1 MDETRVAIGCQAV
14 PEEGLAA
21 EVGVRE
27 FTVPATTTVDDQEN
41 LTDAVWANAERFAG
55 SVSFRRRVDGSWI
68 DVSASEFADQVSA
81 VARGLIAAGI
91 EPGNRVALLSRT
103 RYEWTLMDYA
113 IWTAGGS
120 TVPIYETSS
129 PEQVEWILSD
139 SGAKA
144 IVVETAAHRD
154 MVQGLVDRLGEVA
167 LIWQIDPSTDRAAAI
182 DELTALGAEIGD
194 EVVRERAT
202 AVGADDLATLIYT
215 SGTTREPKGCEITHR
230 NLLSVTRS
238 TVAVFPSLMQPGNS
252 TLLFLPLAH
261 VFARIIQ
268 CCCVYA
274 RITLGHTPDT
284 KHLVTELPE
293 FRPTLLLAVP
303 RVFEKVYNSARQKAH
318 AAGKGRVF
326 DIAAAT
332 AVEWSRAHDAGSAGL
347 ALRTKHAVFDRL
359 VYVKLRA
366 ALGGRCLAAVS
377 GGAPL
382 GERLGHFFRGVG
394 VPVLEGYGLTETSAA
409 TTVNTE
415 VQAKIGTVGQ
425 PLPGV
430 TIRIDEDGE
439 VLVASPGVMHRYWHN
454 EQSTE
459 EAIVD
464 GWLRTGDVGELDQDG
479 FLRITGRKKE
489 IIVTAAGK
497 NVCPAALEDR
507 IRAHRLISQCM
518 VVGDEQPF
526 IAALITL
533 DAEALTAWSA
543 ERGKPAGT
551 SAADLIDDEDLRA
564 EVQRAVDD
572 ANQAVSRAE
581 RIRKFRILSGDFT
594 EQGGQLTPTLKLKRA
609 VVSKEFAA
617 EIEALYAPPAAAR

>member
-1 MDETRVAIGCQAV
+1 
-14 PEEGLAA
+14 
-21 EVGVRE
+21 VRE
-27 FTVPATTTVDDQEN
+27 FTVPATTTVDDREN

-55 SVSFRRRVDGSWI
+55 SVSFRRRVEGSWI
-68 DVSASEFADQVSA
+68 DVSAREFADQVSA
-81 VARGLIAAGI
+81 VAKGLIAAGI
-91 EPGNRVALLSRT
+91 EPGDRVALLSRT
-103 RYEWTLMDYA
+103 RYEWTLLDYA

-144 IVVETAAHRD
+144 VVVETTAHHN
-154 MVQGLVDRLGEVA
+154 MVQGLVDRLGELTLV
-167 LIWQIDPSTDRAAAI
+167 WQIDPATGGSSPAAAI
-182 DELTALGAEIGD
+182 DELTALGITIGD
-194 EVVRERAT
+194 GVVRERAT
-202 AVGADDLATLIYT
+202 AVGAHDLATLIYT
-215 SGTTREPKGCEITHR
+215 SGTTGEPKGCELTHR

-238 TVAVFPSLMQPGNS
+238 TVVEFPSAMQAGNS
-252 TLLFLPLAH
+252 VLLFLPLAH
-261 VFARIIQ
+261 VFARVIQ

-274 RITLGHTPDT
+274 RITLGYTPDT
-284 KHLVTELPE
+284 KNLATELPE

-318 AAGKGRVF
+318 NEGKERIF

-332 AVEWSRAHDAGSAGL
+332 AVEWSRAHEAGGVRVGL
-347 ALRTKHAVFDRL
+347 RAKHAVFDRL
-359 VYVKLRA
+359 VYAKLRA

-394 VPVLEGYGLTETSAA
+394 VPVLEGYGLTETSAPA
-409 TTVNTE
+409 TLNTE
-415 VQAKIGTVGQ
+415 KQAKIGTVGQ
-425 PLPGV
+425 PLPGM

-439 VLVASPGVMHRYWHN
+439 VLVASPGVMRRYWHN

-464 GWLRTGDVGELDQDG
+464 GWLRTGDLGELDQDG

-518 VVGDEQPF
+518 VVGDGQPF

-533 DAEALTAWSA
+533 DAEALATWSA
-543 ERGKPAGT
+543 ERGKPAGA

-572 ANQAVSRAE
+572 ANEAVSRAE
-581 RIRKFRILSGDFT
+581 RIRKFQILPADFT

-617 EIEALYAPPAAAR
+617 AIEALYAPPAAAR